1 MRSSWYRVAA
11 LALATLLPVGMAACT
26 PKPVG
31 PNPAALKFLGLLA
44 KHQTRDAAD
53 QTDFPDRAARAIE
66 QMWDGLQAQALTTRI
81 GEAEIS
87 GDTARVGYHYEWS
100 LPKGRTWAYD
110 GKLHLG
116 KFQGEWRVLWTNT
129 DMHPKLGDT
138 QRVALRSTPPPR
150 ASVIDSA
157 GSPLL
162 VPGTVTRILFTPR
175 DVRLPDTVTSVARRI
190 VDALGDLAPPGLTG
204 QALAEQATAAGKGA
218 YGVALLPNDKA
229 KPVLDKIG
237 GITGVGFNQQY
248 DLVPTDAN
256 FAPQLVGQVKK
267 QALDEVDGKAG
278 WRVVT
283 VSAEGVEFD
292 VLHETAPQPS
302 PAITLSV
309 DRRMQEAAQHAVDS
323 RGLET
328 MMVVIQ
334 PSTGHILAVAQNHAA
349 DGLGMLATEG
359 QYPPGSTFKIITASA
374 AMQQGVATPE
384 SYVGCP
390 GRVDIGQR
398 SVPNENE
405 FSLGT
410 VPMRT
415 AFAHSCNTTFAKLA
429 SEMAPDALTRAAAS
443 LGLGEDYRI
452 PGLTTVSGSVPQAD
466 DLTVRT
472 EDGFG
477 QGMVTVSPFG
487 MAVVAATVAHGSP
500 VTPVF
505 RLDSQT
511 QVSGERPEL
520 SPSIVDGLRPM
531 MRQVVTAGTAT
542 HIADCGEVYGKT
554 GEAEIDGGSHA
565 WFVGYR
571 GDLAFATL
579 VVRGGSSESAVAVT
593 KLFLKSVPD
602 GNL

>member
-1 MRSSWYRVAA
+1 MRILWHRVAVLV
-11 LALATLLPVGMAACT
+11 LAALLPVGLAACT

-31 PNPAALKFLGLLA
+31 PNPAALRFLGLLA
-44 KHQTRDAAD
+44 RRQTHEAANE
-53 QTDFPDRAARAIE
+53 TDFPDRAVRAINA
-66 QMWDGLQAQALTTRI
+66 MWDGLQARSLSARI

-87 GDTARVGYHYEWS
+87 GDTAQVGYHYEWS
-100 LPKGRTWAYD
+100 LPKGRVWAYD

-129 DMHPKLGDT
+129 DLHPRLGDA
-138 QRVALRSTPPPR
+138 QSVALRSMPPPR

-162 VPGTVTRILFTPR
+162 VPGTVTRILFTPK
-175 DVRLPDTVTSVARRI
+175 DVRLPDTVVSVARRI
-190 VDALGDLAPPGLTG
+190 VDALGDLAQPGLTG
-204 QALAEQATAAGKGA
+204 QALAEQATASGKGA
-218 YGVALLPNDKA
+218 YGVAVLPNDKA

-237 GITGVGFNQQY
+237 GLTGVGFNQQY
-248 DLVPTDAN
+248 DLVPTDVN
-256 FAPQLVGQVKK
+256 FAPQLVGQVKQ

-283 VSAEGVEFD
+283 VNADGVEFD

-302 PAITLSV
+302 PAIALSL
-309 DRRMQEAAQHAVDS
+309 DRQMQEAAQHAVDS
-323 RGLET
+323 RGAEA
-328 MMVVIQ
+328 MVVAIQ
-334 PSTGHILAVAQNHAA
+334 PSTGRILAVAQNHAA
-349 DGLGMLATEG
+349 DGQGMLATEG

-374 AMQQGVATPE
+374 AMEQGVANPE

-398 SVPNENE
+398 SIPNENE

-429 SEMAPDALTRAAAS
+429 SEMPADALTHAAAA
-443 LGLGEDYRI
+443 LGLGEDYQI
-452 PGLTTVSGSVPQAD
+452 PGLTTVSGSVPKAD

-500 VTPVF
+500 VIPVF
-505 RLDSQT
+505 RLGART
-511 QVSGERPEL
+511 TVSGDRPEL
-520 SPSIVDGLRPM
+520 GPDVVEGLRPM

-571 GDLAFATL
+571 GDVAFATL

-593 KLFLKSVPD
+593 KLFLKGVSD
-602 GNL
+602 GNS